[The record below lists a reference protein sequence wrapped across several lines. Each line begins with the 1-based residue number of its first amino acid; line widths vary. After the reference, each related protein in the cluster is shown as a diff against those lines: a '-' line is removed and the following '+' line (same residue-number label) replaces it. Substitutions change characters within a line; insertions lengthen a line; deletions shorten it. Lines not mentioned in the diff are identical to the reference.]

1 MGNSV
6 TKYKD
11 NGLVPDNIFMSV
23 RLQIAAQILPIFA
36 MKSLPYKAADEAL
49 EYADA
54 LIEQEQET
62 S

>member
-1 MGNSV
+1 
-6 TKYKD
+6 
-11 NGLVPDNIFMSV
+11 MSV

-36 MKSLPYKAADEAL
+36 MKSFPYKAADEAL